1 MGEEG
6 RSFLVLGVNA
16 GVSADEGDETT
27 LVEAGGGFAPCEVR
41 LGDVAP
47 RPRGRGAGGGRLRE
61 GRSVVPPSSKTFL
74 RAAISWRKARFSDCV
89 EPSSERIA
97 SSRRSRS
104 AISPSRVEMY
114 SIVRLANVK
123 EKRRDRW
130 TFTTNTKV
138 PCTDLVP
145 KLSLLFAR
153 HFCKDF
159 GRRTPVLRDVVFIF
173 VHK

>member
-1 MGEEG
+1 ME
-6 RSFLVLGVNA
+6 
-16 GVSADEGDETT
+16 EGDETA
-27 LVEAGGGFAPCEVR
+27 LVEAGEGGRAPCEAR

-61 GRSVVPPSSKTFL
+61 GRSAVPPSSKTFL
-74 RAAISWRKARFSDCV
+74 RAAISWRRARFSDWV

-97 SSRRSRS
+97 SRRRSRS

-114 SIVRLANVK
+114 SMRRSASVE
-123 EKRRDRW
+123 EKKRDRW

-138 PCTDLVP
+138 PCTNLVP
-145 KLSLLFAR
+145 ELSLFFAG

-159 GRRTPVLRDVVFIF
+159 WRRTPVPRNVVFIF
-173 VHK
+173 FDK